1 MSAELYDQI
10 PREDRGEVQ
19 AHCVKTQFARARL
32 ATMLAPLG
40 TLFIFWIGYPAAQL
54 PLAIGWMIVNSIGDL
69 LTLLLATRFLKN
81 PPPAERIAAY
91 HNAEIFLRTLQGL
104 SWGAA
109 VVVFHGAGDSTAISD
124 MIILTALASISATSL
139 VNMAPSFRSQLG
151 FVVGLLSVP
160 ILYFAGLGDAT
171 HIKIAVGLC
180 ILLLIEIQFGWDAYR
195 QFSGGVHQLVLNRRA
210 RQQLEQRNAELDE
223 LNQKLRVLAIHD
235 QLTGLFNRHY
245 LVDQIGRQRESFI
258 RHGCVSSI
266 VLFDIDYFKRIND
279 SYGHAVGDDVLVAF
293 SRRVEGLLRQG
304 DMLGRHGGEEFML
317 LLPMTDAHAAT
328 QLAERVRSAL
338 AASPVILQPQ
348 AITVTAS
355 FGVAQLASGEQAD
368 AWLLRADQA
377 LYRAKEH
384 GRNCVMA

>member
-10 PREDRGEVQ
+10 PPEDMGEVQ
-19 AHCVKTQFARARL
+19 AHCVKTLFDRVRL
-32 ATMLAPLG
+32 ATLFAPLG
-40 TLFIFWIGYPAAQL
+40 TLFIFWIGYSTASL
-54 PLAIGWMIVNSIGDL
+54 PLAIGWMIVNTVPYV
-69 LTLLLATRFLKN
+69 LTLLLAMRFQKN
-81 PPPAERIAAY
+81 PPPLARIAVF
-91 HNAEIFLRTLQGL
+91 HNTQVVLRTVQGL
-104 SWGAA
+104 CWGAA

-139 VNMAPSFRSQLG
+139 VNMAPSFRTQLG
-151 FVVGLLSVP
+151 FAIALMIVP
-160 ILYFAGLGDAT
+160 ILYFVWLGDAT

-180 ILLLIEIQFGWDAYR
+180 ILLLVEIQFGWDAYR
-195 QFSGGVHQLVLNRRA
+195 QFAGGVHQLVLNRRVQ
-210 RQQLEQRNAELDE
+210 RQLEHRNAELDE
-223 LNQKLRVLAIHD
+223 LNQKLKVLAIHD
-235 QLTGLFNRHY
+235 QLTGLYNRHY
-245 LVDQIGRQRESFI
+245 LVDQMGRQRESLV

-266 VLFDIDYFKRIND
+266 VLFDIDHFKQIND

-317 LLPMTDAHAAT
+317 LLPMTDANAAM
-328 QLAERVRSAL
+328 QLAERVRGAL
-338 AASPVILQPQ
+338 AASPVVQQPQ

-355 FGVAQLASGEQAD
+355 FGVAQLASGEEAD
-368 AWLLRADQA
+368 DWLLRADQA